1 MPFFGKAPR
10 PGGKRKRAD
19 PAHTVQRRAGK
30 ARKERM
36 VTHMSVK
43 LRERPV
49 VRKAMRTGVPQ
60 RLLPLAFQLC
70 AALLGWLGAGA
81 PLLGGLRPLGLCFA
95 AAVPTPY
102 AVCAAAGAAA
112 GYAFALPL
120 ADAAPYLAGAAV
132 VALVQLARAADRQ
145 KEPALSDLKGG
156 SDIEADADGV
166 IFMRP
171 QKTGEF
177 LSGDD
182 AWPVEAVIAKNRH
195 GGVGRL
201 RFNWQPQYHN
211 YVPTDNTRR

>member
-1 MPFFGKAPR
+1 
-10 PGGKRKRAD
+10 
-19 PAHTVQRRAGK
+19 
-30 ARKERM
+30 M

-201 RFNWQPQYHN
+201 RFNWQPQYHS

>member
-1 MPFFGKAPR
+1 M
-10 PGGKRKRAD
+10 AD
-19 PAHTVQRRAGK
+19 HGEITHALKESARR
-30 ARKERM
+30 
-36 VTHMSVK
+36 H
-43 LRERPV
+43 
-49 VRKAMRTGVPQ
+49 
-60 RLLPLAFQLC
+60 
-70 AALLGWLGAGA
+70 
-81 PLLGGLRPLGLCFA
+81 
-95 AAVPTPY
+95 
-102 AVCAAAGAAA
+102 
-112 GYAFALPL
+112 
-120 ADAAPYLAGAAV
+120 GAAV

-177 LSGDD
+177 SSGDD